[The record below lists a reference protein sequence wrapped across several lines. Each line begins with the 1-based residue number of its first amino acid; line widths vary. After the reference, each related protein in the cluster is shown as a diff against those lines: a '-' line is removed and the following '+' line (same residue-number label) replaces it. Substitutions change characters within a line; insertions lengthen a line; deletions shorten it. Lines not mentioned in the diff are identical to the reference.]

1 MGNSSGIIRVFDMK
15 SQKEMKPLMD
25 EANIGVNKVTCLDIS
40 EDGGFLLSGY
50 KKGQVGLW
58 DLINYKLLRY
68 IQDIHTSEVV
78 NAKIY
83 HMDEGENLYA
93 VSAEDTGRVQL
104 LRFNKKTLLGGY
116 NSEA

>member
-1 MGNSSGIIRVFDMK
+1 MK

-25 EANIGVNKVTCLDIS
+25 ESNIGVNKVTCLDIS

-83 HMDEGENLYA
+83 HMDDSENLYA